1 MITKDINDL
10 FMLCRERLYEGEV
23 QNIDS
28 TEPPLDMN
36 TLPEIIIDNSLS
48 AFLYKPLKKYNDA
61 VHVMDEKDI
70 ASLGRITQ
78 LGMIRELKKNQAIRI
93 ISKEAE
99 NRGINFVFFKGILV
113 ADLYPQYAERTSSDS
128 DILVTDEE
136 KDAAEKLLC
145 DYGYEKDEEHSKEQ
159 VQVYTNS
166 KYDHTVELHTRL
178 WEDYEGPRIESLKR
192 MKLSCPET
200 NIRTTACGIEVNT
213 LGYEKHL
220 VFQLF
225 HIIKHFSL
233 NGIGIRYLI
242 DITLFVN
249 KYFNEIDFDVFWK
262 HMDELGYTKFV
273 DAFFRICITELKMND
288 KVFDNHKASFDYSVE
303 DLKIDLLKVGNINDK
318 EAGWQIMGA
327 MEAYFTGEA
336 DAPKSKLSRQ
346 LSMMFPSAKAMPKT
360 YEYARKY
367 PILLPFAWIHRDIK
381 YLIRKS
387 TQKDEMYSVTE
398 KIEVGEKRLRL
409 IEELG
414 LTEK

>member
-1 MITKDINDL
+1 MNNNLDNIFL
-10 FMLCRERLYEGEV
+10 LCRERLYEREIHSDTFL
-23 QNIDS
+23 NSEIDYVAVK
-28 TEPPLDMN
+28 
-36 TLPEIIIDNSLS
+36 EIMAMNSLS
-48 AFLYKPLKKYNDA
+48 AFLYKPLKAYNDNKKIIDDDEL
-61 VHVMDEKDI
+61 VGYGQYTQMVMLHEI
-70 ASLGRITQ
+70 
-78 LGMIRELKKNQAIRI
+78 KKNHAIRMI
-93 ISKEAE
+93 CNEAE
-99 NRGINFVFFKGILV
+99 RRGLYFVFFKGILI

-128 DILVTDEE
+128 DILVNDVE
-136 KDAAEKLLC
+136 KNDAEQLLNDC
-145 DYGYEKDEEHSKEQ
+145 GYVKDEESSKNH
-159 VQVYTNS
+159 VQVYYNS
-166 KYDHTVELHTRL
+166 KFDHTVELHTRL
-178 WEDYEGPRIESLKR
+178 WEDYEGPRINALKK

-233 NGIGIRYLI
+233 NGVGIRYLI
-242 DITLFVN
+242 DIALFVN
-249 KYFNEIDFDVFWK
+249 KYFDEIDFDVFWN

-273 DAFFRICITELKMND
+273 EAFFRLCITELKMTD
-288 KVFDNHKASFDYSVE
+288 KVFANHNASFDYSVE

-336 DAPKSKLSRQ
+336 DVPRSKLSKQ

-367 PILLPFAWIHRDIK
+367 PILLPFAWMHRDIK

-387 TQKDEMYSVTE
+387 AQKDEMYSVTE
-398 KIEVGEKRLRL
+398 KIEVAEKRLRL